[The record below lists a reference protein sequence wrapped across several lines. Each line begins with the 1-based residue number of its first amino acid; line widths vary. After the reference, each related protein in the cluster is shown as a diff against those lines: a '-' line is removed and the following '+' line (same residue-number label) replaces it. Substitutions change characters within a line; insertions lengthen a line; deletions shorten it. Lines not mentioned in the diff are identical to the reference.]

1 MSNYKPYSYVEKK
14 FIEDCK
20 NISEYID
27 PNIFLSRYNKFSKDY
42 WPFFEKDLKY
52 IYKLIK
58 EKFPNSDFAL
68 KGRIKSKYSL
78 CKKTKDKLYCYFN
91 YDKEEDSKKRKQ
103 LETYIGTVLKTISDS
118 NELQAILKNQ
128 SISSNNKLN
137 IIYKQLD
144 KKSREKLTFYLGL
157 SDDIY
162 AYRLITRSTGFNISD
177 CHFKNNKLYIQTPEG
192 NEVLVE
198 TPIKLKDPELIKQI
212 QDVHSSKKV
221 KDTRISTTI
230 HRKKE
235 EININNIKTKDDKT
249 LDFNEDGSLTLLRD
263 AFELPD
269 GSTINVTSNNIINI
283 DNEAY
288 LKDHSI
294 GIIPIKNLIL
304 KKYDEPFLIKDLY
317 NMTEY
322 ISDIVSKADFGENE
336 SMQIAQGRYKDYI
349 KSPKPSGYSSIHL
362 TFLKMFFNKKLN
374 KQQTTY
380 SEEIQARTQLME
392 SDTKNPNSKISH
404 NNYKSSK
411 DDLSRLVKNPNIELS
426 DLFPS
431 YILVTSFNNKGT
443 ITPTTWKP
451 SLKYSIEHILPN
463 ESYEDLIHLRAS
475 NDTVFEVLDYDNEIE
490 IE

>member
-1 MSNYKPYSYVEKK
+1 MQS
-14 FIEDCK
+14 
-20 NISEYID
+20 
-27 PNIFLSRYNKFSKDY
+27 
-42 WPFFEKDLKY
+42 
-52 IYKLIK
+52 
-58 EKFPNSDFAL
+58 
-68 KGRIKSKYSL
+68 
-78 CKKTKDKLYCYFN
+78 
-91 YDKEEDSKKRKQ
+91 
-103 LETYIGTVLKTISDS
+103 
-118 NELQAILKNQ
+118 ILKKQ

-144 KKSREKLTFYLGL
+144 KKSRENLTFYLGL
-157 SDDIY
+157 MYDIY
-162 AYRLITRSTGFNISD
+162 GYKIIPRSTGFNISD

-198 TPIKLKDPELIKQI
+198 TPIKLKDPELLAKCEQGKYIETCCSELALLIKQI

-288 LKDHSI
+288 LKDPSI

-304 KKYDEPFLIKDLY
+304 KKYDEPSLIKDLY

-322 ISDIVSKADFGENE
+322 ISDIVSKVDFGENE

-374 KQQTTY
+374 KQQTIY
-380 SEEIQARTQLME
+380 SEELQARTQLME
-392 SDTKNPNSKISH
+392 SDTKNPNSKRSH

-426 DLFPS
+426 DLFPR